1 MSSLYLGRSPLGFP
15 RPLNFGLNWLSA
27 HKAFIA
33 LELSQTYTKLTFPVA
48 GLQHLPQCQVICCPS
63 NHFLSLKQSSWNL
76 SKYLNL
82 EKSQLKN
89 FAVLGI
95 EPRSSPGGL
104 RPYPLRFHVKQAGAD
119 AKLIQHGPLGVTY
132 HRRHPISTVPVAR
145 ITAHAT
151 VPSNKYLYYGIQ
163 RGNLCRLWR
172 FSRPRFLNYQVV
184 ADFVWVVAISQF
196 IKPIILSLIT
206 IRGFHYI

>member
-33 LELSQTYTKLTFPVA
+33 LELSQTSTKLTFPVA
-48 GLQHLPQCQVICCPS
+48 GLQHMPQCQVICCPS
-63 NHFLSLKQSSWNL
+63 NHFLPLKQSSCNL

-89 FAVLGI
+89 FAGTGDWTRVCSQSWLWCIYWIALMQAWNSEIGI
-95 EPRSSPGGL
+95 SRWGL
-104 RPYPLRFHVKQAGAD
+104 RPYPLGFHVKQAGAD
-119 AKLIQHGPLGVTY
+119 AKLIQHGPLGVAY

-151 VPSNKYLYYGIQ
+151 VS
-163 RGNLCRLWR
+163 
-172 FSRPRFLNYQVV
+172 SFLFYFLFYINN
-184 ADFVWVVAISQF
+184 F
-196 IKPIILSLIT
+196 L
-206 IRGFHYI
+206 RGFPKTEKKL